1 MKVRNLTISQGSQ
14 IDLSD
19 STDIKESFQMYVQ
32 DTEER
37 FRAIINWIES
47 QTAPEYTTA
56 ERDAITPKNGQIIYN
71 SSNNRF
77 EIRQNGAWKYIT
89 NVSSA

>member
-56 ERDAITPKNGQIIYN
+56 ERDAITPYYSRWYCI
-71 SSNNRF
+71 SR
-77 EIRQNGAWKYIT
+77 
-89 NVSSA
+89 